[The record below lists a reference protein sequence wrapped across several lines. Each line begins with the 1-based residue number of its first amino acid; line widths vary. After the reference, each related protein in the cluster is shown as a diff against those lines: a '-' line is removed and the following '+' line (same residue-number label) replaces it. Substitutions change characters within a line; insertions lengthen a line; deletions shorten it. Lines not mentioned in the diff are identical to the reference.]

1 MDFIFHNLYAW
12 ACSLFS
18 DIFQRHRVLNTKLLN
33 KLFLKNPPI
42 LSFIVFRKRSTPW
55 WKVFCQS
62 CTVEIDRIRVTALTV
77 TEHLCHKYTR
87 ILFTIWSFPHSWLI
101 TGFATSVTRRV
112 PLVEQELHTLP
123 EQMRS
128 PLVRFR
134 LLSLYSFLCS
144 AL

>member
-42 LSFIVFRKRSTPW
+42 LSVIVFRKRSTPW

-134 LLSLYSFLCS
+134 LLSLYSFLCN